1 MKANLSKISGA
12 MELALRPILQDLGVQ
27 IQILENESSHQAV
40 VHFFCLDGSSD
51 KATSVE
57 LALHSKNNTTTINIL
72 IVNGA
77 SAIAQAKQLVLSAN
91 WILTAWPVSPDWL
104 GLMLKQAGQQ
114 VIHPIVQSDDKKAL
128 IDASHQSEIA
138 KRLAFALNASG
149 LFEFEYDLA
158 SGIRFPG
165 SREALVIDHSPDN
178 FSAALAVVHPDDRP
192 RLNEAY
198 QLCVST
204 GCRFKI
210 EIRALLRGESYR
222 WIRSEG
228 AVVDR
233 SDRHPGRLIGV
244 SWDIHNE
251 RDAKELAEQAKQ
263 RLDLAMRTAGMLSWQ
278 WDVRTSRRRLLSHD
292 FDFLATTGAGDIFLD
307 DLIHPDD
314 LRNDLIRFE
323 HALTHAQRYLSEV
336 RIHLA
341 GQPIRWLQLSGDP
354 KLSATGEV
362 IEMSGLGLD
371 VTERH
376 TMNEDLLDARA
387 LLFDSLEAG
396 RMYCWEWNLV
406 DNSRRTIGPSR
417 SILGTTSTSMDAA
430 QAMVHPEDIMLD
442 EELLAIAIENN
453 TPYQNEFRIIRP
465 DGEIRW
471 IQSQGNPIADIDGK
485 VSRLSGVAV
494 DVTERRQAELQLEGA
509 RKTIDLAFDAAK
521 LNPWHFDLLGND
533 HSSGPRVAELF
544 GEPIDSIEHFQS
556 MIVAE
561 DRGLF
566 LALRDHDFLVSG
578 NAIHIEFRVRLAD
591 GTVRWIACHAKGVC
605 DVNGVPVQLVGV
617 SYDVSEARHAQEKL
631 ARSLTQL
638 ERVQSATNV
647 MLWDW
652 SRTSGARCYQ
662 TGGLELSGAE
672 LPKIHPEDRRRVLR
686 RLLKCSATGETF
698 DEEFRLDNGTA
709 EYSWV
714 TMQGGRT
721 SLQSKNA
728 PAILSGVMIDISSR
742 KRAAKLLM
750 VAEEQ
755 LRRALDAAKM
765 VCWEW
770 RVEELSQ
777 SGTPILDYTPNITAS
792 TARAGG
798 EVHPDDRKHHRQNIR
813 DALLGRTKDYRCEFR
828 MLRPDGTVTWLLS
841 IGSCLRDTD
850 GLVIGLVG
858 VAIDITAQKN
868 MEQALQESREW
879 QRMAVAAG
887 ELNLWRVDIATGV
900 RQGGAL
906 DQRLFGFSPSEL
918 GQVENMIH
926 KDDRERVDLAWNMS
940 INNDAPYD
948 LDYRIVLPDNTVRWL
963 RVRGKCIR
971 DSSNK
976 QPEMVGA
983 TMDITDQVFAELE
996 LRQALQA
1003 ARAASEAKSA
1013 FLSSV
1018 SHELRTPLNGVIGF
1032 SELLMS
1038 TELDSTQ
1045 HSHVHALNSSAHQ
1058 LYGLINDVLD
1068 FSRIEAGEMSI
1079 EQTPFDLLECLEASM
1094 DMVASIAD
1102 DKGLCL
1108 LMTYLGDAHR
1118 PVIGDPM
1125 RIRQIAANLLSN
1137 ATKFTEKGMV
1147 SLELETNIANERLS
1161 LTLRVR
1167 DTGVGMSTA
1176 VLSKLFQPF
1185 RQGDVSTT
1193 RQFGGTGLGLSISK
1207 RLVDLMQGSI
1217 DVSSVPGEGSC
1228 FEVKINL
1235 ALAASDRE
1243 KPSQFTDKRIG
1254 ISLHPTAMQTGL
1266 IKQIK
1271 EFGADAEFIEPG
1283 ALLHRLNLGDPMDA
1297 IIVGLPM
1304 LDALAKV
1311 THWPK
1316 RYDGI
1321 AVPVIVLVGIDQPLR
1336 PWLGAHGE
1344 KYLPI
1349 VRTIKPRQL
1358 YRALS
1363 ELIKTDDWQSIAND
1377 LMPAP
1382 AVSCN
1387 IEDKF
1392 QNANIR
1398 ILLAEDNEINQTLL
1412 LLQLESLGLTAM
1424 LANNGQ
1430 EVLEALK
1437 TQSYDIILMDVEMP
1451 LMDGMEAASRIRNDA
1466 AFENGSPYIIAIT
1479 AHVLG
1484 DSRGRFLASGMDDFI
1499 SKPVI
1504 MDSLS
1509 TALERAWEIIKIRR
1523 QEQTQ
1528 EQEQAQ

>member
-1 MKANLSKISGA
+1 MNAYLSNIPEAIESV
-12 MELALRPILQDLGVQ
+12 LTPILRDMG
-27 IQILENESSHQAV
+27 IQILDHGSTIEPA
-40 VHFFCLDGSSD
+40 VHFFCLDGSHNNATNLQQAVSD
-51 KATSVE
+51 KNYA
-57 LALHSKNNTTTINIL
+57 ATINIL
-72 IVNGA
+72 FVTGAPAIV
-77 SAIAQAKQLVLSAN
+77 QAKQLVLPVN
-91 WILTAWPVSPDWL
+91 WTLIPWPISSDWL
-104 GLMLKQAGQQ
+104 ALMLKQAEQH
-114 VIHPIVQSDDKKAL
+114 VSKPLLPSNEKKML
-128 IDASHQSEIA
+128 VDAAHESAIA
-138 KRLAFALNASG
+138 QRLAFALNACG

-204 GCRFKI
+204 GCRFKV
-210 EIRALLRGESYR
+210 EIRALLREDRYR

-228 AVVDR
+228 AVMNR
-233 SDRHPGRLIGV
+233 SADHPGRLVGV
-244 SWDIHNE
+244 SWDIHDE
-251 RDAKELAEQAKQ
+251 RDAKDLAKLAKH
-263 RLDLAMRTAGMLSWQ
+263 RLDHAMRIAGMLSWE
-278 WDVRTSRRRLLSHD
+278 WDVQTGKRRLLSD
-292 FDFLATTGAGDIFLD
+292 GIDLLVPTDGGDIFLD
-307 DLIHPDD
+307 DLINPDD

-341 GQPIRWLQLSGDP
+341 DQSIRWLQLSGDP
-354 KLSATGEV
+354 KLSETGEV

-417 SILGTTSTSMDAA
+417 SILGTTLNSMGAA
-430 QAMVHPEDIMLD
+430 QAIIHPEDIKHD
-442 EELLAIAIENN
+442 EELINNAINN
-453 TPYQNEFRIIRP
+453 GTHYQNEFRIIRP

-471 IQSQGNPIADIDGK
+471 IQSQGNPITDNDGK
-485 VSRLSGVAV
+485 ISRLSGVAV
-494 DVTERRQAELQLEGA
+494 DITERREAELQLEGA

-521 LNPWHFDLLGND
+521 LNPWHIDLIGND
-533 HSSGPRVAELF
+533 HSSGPRAEELF
-544 GEPIDSIEHFQS
+544 GEPIDNIEQFQS

-561 DRGLF
+561 DRSLF
-566 LALRDHDFLVSG
+566 LTLRDHDFLVSG
-578 NAIHIEFRVRLAD
+578 NAIHFEYRVRLAD

-605 DVNGVPVQLVGV
+605 DANSAPVQLVGV

-662 TGGLELSGAE
+662 TGGLELSGTE
-672 LPKIHPEDRRRVLR
+672 LPKIHPEDRRRVIR
-686 RLLKCSATGETF
+686 RLLICSATGETF

-714 TMQGGRT
+714 AMQGGRT
-721 SLQSKNA
+721 SLQSKKA

-742 KRAAKLLM
+742 KRSAKLL
-750 VAEEQ
+750 VVVEEQ

-777 SGTPILDYTPNITAS
+777 SGTPILDYTPQITAS
-792 TARAGG
+792 TAREGG
-798 EVHPDDRKHHRQNIR
+798 EVHPDDRKHHKQNIR
-813 DALLGRTKDYRCEFR
+813 DALVGRTKDYRCEFR

-841 IGSCLRDTD
+841 IGSCLRDPH

-879 QRMAVAAG
+879 QRVAVAAG

-906 DQRLFGFSPSEL
+906 DQHLFGFSPNEL
-918 GQVENMIH
+918 VQVENMIH
-926 KDDRERVDLAWNMS
+926 KDDRGRVDLAWDMS

-948 LDYRIVLPDNTVRWL
+948 LDYRIVLPDGTLRWL

-976 QPEMVGA
+976 HPEMVGA
-983 TMDITDQVFAELE
+983 TLDITDQVLAEFE
-996 LRQALQA
+996 LRQALQT

-1108 LMTYLGDAHR
+1108 LMTHCGDAHR

-1137 ATKFTEKGMV
+1137 ATKFTAKGMV
-1147 SLELETNIANERLS
+1147 NLELETCVVDERLS
-1161 LTLRVR
+1161 VTLRVR
-1167 DTGVGMSTA
+1167 DTGVGMSRE

-1185 RQGDVSTT
+1185 CQGDVSTT

-1217 DVSSVPGEGSC
+1217 QVFSVPDEGSS

-1235 ALAASDRE
+1235 SLAASGLE
-1243 KPSQFTDKRIG
+1243 KPSLFTGKRVG
-1254 ISLHPTAMQTGL
+1254 ISVRSSPMQEGL
-1266 IKQIK
+1266 MKQMR
-1271 EFGADAEFIEPG
+1271 EFGADAEFIEPS
-1283 ALLHRLNLGDPMDA
+1283 ALLNRLNLGEPMEA
-1297 IIVGLPM
+1297 IIVGLPI
-1304 LDALAKV
+1304 LEALAKV

-1316 RYDGI
+1316 RLDGI
-1321 AVPVIVLVGIDQPLR
+1321 AMPVVVLVGIDQPLR
-1336 PWLGAHGE
+1336 PWFGAHGE
-1344 KYLPI
+1344 KYIPI

-1363 ELIKTDDWQSIAND
+1363 QLLNTDSLPCIASELS
-1377 LMPAP
+1377 PP
-1382 AVSCN
+1382 AVSSSN
-1387 IEDKF
+1387 IENKF
-1392 QNANIR
+1392 KNTNVR

-1424 LANNGQ
+1424 LANNGK

-1466 AFENGSPYIIAIT
+1466 AYENCSPYIIAIT

-1484 DSRGRFLASGMDDFI
+1484 DSRGRFLSAGMDDFI

-1504 MDSLS
+1504 MDNLS
-1509 TALERAWEIIKIRR
+1509 TALERAYAAIDLKR
-1523 QEQTQ
+1523 
-1528 EQEQAQ
+1528 QAQVS